1 MKRILIALVKF
12 YRVAIFS
19 LPAALLQLYAHL
31 VPVCSGGH

>member
-12 YRVAIFS
+12 YRGHFS

-31 VPVCSGGH
+31 FPVCSGGD